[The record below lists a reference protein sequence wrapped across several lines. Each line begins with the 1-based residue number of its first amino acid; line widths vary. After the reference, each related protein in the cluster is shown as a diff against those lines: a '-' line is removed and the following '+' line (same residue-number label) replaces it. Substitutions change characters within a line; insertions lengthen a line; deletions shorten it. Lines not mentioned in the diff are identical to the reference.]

1 MIMFSAAMLTATVNG
16 FRAQLDLRVQLV
28 RQVYKDKQEPLEYK
42 DLLEQLDPLVF
53 KGQLDLRVQLVL
65 QDLLEQLGLAQLE
78 QQVQSVIVILQHQQ
92 LV

>member
-1 MIMFSAAMLTATVNG
+1 LEQLDPLVFKG
-16 FRAQLDLRVQLV
+16 QLDLRVQLV
-28 RQVYKDKQEPLEYK
+28 LQ